1 MANKRENK
9 MDGMPE
15 VVESLK
21 RMGVDLES
29 DDMQKMIK
37 RESQPIIDTARRLA
51 PSDTGN
57 MRDSIGFITRMD
69 KNNKTKALIGL
80 RGEWYN
86 HYLGVMHEYG
96 APTNRIQSTTGRDTG
111 ILEARPFMRPALD
124 QNAGKVTDG
133 IINGVDKILAKLA
146 KKNNLIYK

>member
-15 VVESLK
+15 IIEALKNMGVNLESKEMQDMLK
-21 RMGVDLES
+21 REA
-29 DDMQKMIK
+29 
-37 RESQPIIDTARRLA
+37 QPIIDTARNLA

-57 MRDSIGFITRMD
+57 LRQSIQFITRMD
-69 KNNKTKALIGL
+69 KQNRTRVLIGPH
-80 RGEWYN
+80 GDWYN
-86 HYLGVMHEYG
+86 HYLGVMFEYG
-96 APTNRIQSTTGRDTG
+96 TVGRIQEKTGRYTG
-111 ILEARPFMRPALD
+111 IIEARPFMRPALD
-124 QNAGKVTDG
+124 QNAGRVIEG

>member
-1 MANKRENK
+1 MFKAFDSAPASINFNEVYSALQTKVVDGQEN
-9 MDGMPE
+9 P
-15 VVESLK
+15 LA
-21 RMGVDLES
+21 
-29 DDMQKMIK
+29 
-37 RESQPIIDTARRLA
+37 IIDTAKRLA

>member
-1 MANKRENK
+1 MANKREIK

-15 VVESLK
+15 IVEALK

-29 DDMQKMIK
+29 KEMQDMLK
-37 RESQPIIDTARRLA
+37 REAQPIIDTARRLA

-57 MRDSIGFITRMD
+57 LRQSIQFITRMD
-69 KNNKTKALIGL
+69 KQNRTKVLIGPH
-80 RGEWYN
+80 GDWYN
-86 HYLGVMHEYG
+86 HYLGVMFEYG
-96 APTNRIQSTTGRDTG
+96 TVERIQQKTGRYTG
-111 ILEARPFMRPALD
+111 IIEARPFMRPALD

-133 IINGVDKILAKLA
+133 IINGVDKILSKLA

>member
-29 DDMQKMIK
+29 DEMQKMIK
-37 RESQPIIDTARRLA
+37 RESQPIIDTARILA

-86 HYLGVMHEYG
+86 HYLGVMHEFG
-96 APTNRIQSTTGRDTG
+96 TVARIQEKTGRYTG
-111 ILEARPFMRPALD
+111 IIEARPFMRPALD
-124 QNAGKVTDG
+124 QNADRVTDG

-146 KKNNLIYK
+146 KKNNLNYK